1 METNDNTAYA
11 ELMPTAGEYELPDI
25 DMDSYEWVPIPR
37 IGRTVPFGYMLCE
50 DDNDILVP
58 IPDEL
63 DLLEQAKKHL
73 RLYSYREVAAWLTTQ
88 SGRSISHMGLKK
100 RQDSDRKNKTKAR
113 SANYWAERYAK
124 AKAIAE
130 KYEAH
135 RKGARNFADRRF
147 T

>member
-1 METNDNTAYA
+1 MEAIA
-11 ELMPTAGEYELPDI
+11 MPSAGEYELPDI

-88 SGRSISHMGLKK
+88 LSLIH
-100 RQDSDRKNKTKAR
+100 
-113 SANYWAERYAK
+113 
-124 AKAIAE
+124 I
-130 KYEAH
+130 
-135 RKGARNFADRRF
+135 
-147 T
+147 